1 MSKNRDAKRIAK
13 IKAQKAQAIQQ
24 SQARNERV
32 ADAIMDICSPL
43 AEQYI
48 NPEKTPDVTGWLV
61 LWRIGRIAWNLTLT
75 GRRDISQTDLDKTDL
90 DTDNKEILAENIS
103 LLIRRKYGRYP
114 QIRIK
119 VEKIS
124 VVLDWGKPK
133 LKVSLGEIYKEIPIS
148 KYEDEKPQPLTSEDI
163 LAIRKKAG
171 LSQVKFAAALGV
183 SVKRV
188 SAWEHGKATPDEV
201 ETEKIREMG
210 GIISTEAVM
219 VTG

>member
-1 MSKNRDAKRIAK
+1 MSKNKDAKRKAK
-13 IKAQKAQAIQQ
+13 KLAQKAQAVQQ
-24 SQARNERV
+24 AQARNERV
-32 ADAIMDICSPL
+32 AEAIMDICSPL

-48 NPEKTPDVTGWLV
+48 DPEKTPDVTGWLV

-90 DTDNKEILAENIS
+90 DADNKEILAENIS
-103 LLIRRKYGRYP
+103 LLIRRKYELYP

-133 LKVSLGEIYKEIPIS
+133 LKVSLGETYKEIPIP
-148 KYEDEKPQPLTSEDI
+148 KYEDEKPQPLTAEAI
-163 LAIRKKAG
+163 LDIRKKAG

-183 SVKRV
+183 SVKKV
-188 SAWEHGKATPDEV
+188 SAWEHGKAVPDEA
-201 ETEKIREMG
+201 EMKR
-210 GIISTEAVM
+210 IIT
-219 VTG
+219 TFKQ

>member
-1 MSKNRDAKRIAK
+1 MSKNKDAKRKAK
-13 IKAQKAQAIQQ
+13 IKAQKAQAVQQ
-24 SQARNERV
+24 AQARNERV

-48 NPEKTPDVTGWLV
+48 DPEKTPDVTGYLV

-90 DTDNKEILAENIS
+90 DADNKEILAENIS
-103 LLIRRKYGRYP
+103 LLIRRKYELYP

-133 LKVSLGEIYKEIPIS
+133 LKVSLGETYKEIPIP
-148 KYEDEKPQPLTSEDI
+148 KYEDEKPQPLTPESI
-163 LAIRKKAG
+163 LEIRKKAG
-171 LSQVKFAAALGV
+171 LSQVKFAATLGV
-183 SVKRV
+183 SVKKV
-188 SAWEHGKATPDEV
+188 SAWEHGKAVPDEA
-201 ETEKIREMG
+201 EAEKIRRME
-210 GIISTEAVM
+210 
-219 VTG
+219 

>member
-1 MSKNRDAKRIAK
+1 MSKNKDAKRKAK
-13 IKAQKAQAIQQ
+13 IKAQKAQAVQQ
-24 SQARNERV
+24 AQARNERV

-48 NPEKTPDVTGWLV
+48 DPEKTSDVTGWLV

-90 DTDNKEILAENIS
+90 DADNKEILAENIS
-103 LLIRRKYGRYP
+103 LLIRRKYEMYP

-124 VVLDWGKPK
+124 IVLDWGKPR
-133 LKVSLGEIYKEIPIS
+133 LKVSLGDTYKEIPIP
-148 KYEDEKPQPLTSEDI
+148 KYDDEPKPLTPEDI

-183 SVKRV
+183 SVKKV
-188 SAWEHGKATPDEV
+188 SAWEHGKAVPDEA
-201 ETEKIREMG
+201 EMKR
-210 GIISTEAVM
+210 IIT
-219 VTG
+219 TFKQ

>member
-1 MSKNRDAKRIAK
+1 MSKNKDAKRKAK
-13 IKAQKAQAIQQ
+13 IKAQKVQAIQQ

-43 AEQYI
+43 AERYVD
-48 NPEKTPDVTGWLV
+48 PEKTPDVTGWLV

-90 DTDNKEILAENIS
+90 DADNKEILAENIS
-103 LLIRRKYGRYP
+103 LLIRRKYELYP

-133 LKVSLGEIYKEIPIS
+133 LKVSLGETYKEIPIP
-148 KYEDEKPQPLTSEDI
+148 KYEDEKPQPLTSEAI
-163 LAIRKKAG
+163 LDIRKKAG

-183 SVKRV
+183 SVKKV
-188 SAWEHGKATPDEV
+188 SAWEHGKATPDEA
-201 ETEKIREMG
+201 EAEKIREM
-210 GIISTEAVM
+210 SEK
-219 VTG
+219 

>member
-1 MSKNRDAKRIAK
+1 MSKNKEAKRKAK
-13 IKAQKAQAIQQ
+13 IKAQKAQAVQKA
-24 SQARNERV
+24 QARNERV

-48 NPEKTPDVTGWLV
+48 DPEKTPDVTGWLV

-90 DTDNKEILAENIS
+90 DADNKEILAENIS
-103 LLIRRKYGRYP
+103 LLIRRKYELYP

-133 LKVSLGEIYKEIPIS
+133 LKVSLGETYKEIPIP
-148 KYEDEKPQPLTSEDI
+148 KYEDEKPQPLTSEAI
-163 LAIRKKAG
+163 LDIRKKAG

-183 SVKRV
+183 SVKKV
-188 SAWEHGKATPDEV
+188 SAWEHGKVTPDEA
-201 ETEKIREMG
+201 ETEKIR
-210 GIISTEAVM
+210 GIS
-219 VTG
+219 GK

>member
-1 MSKNRDAKRIAK
+1 MSKNRDAKRKAK
-13 IKAQKAQAIQQ
+13 IKAQKVLAIQQ

-48 NPEKTPDVTGWLV
+48 DPEKTPDVTGWLV

-90 DTDNKEILAENIS
+90 DADNKEILAENIS
-103 LLIRRKYGRYP
+103 LLIRRKYELYP

-133 LKVSLGEIYKEIPIS
+133 LKVSLGETYKEIPIP
-148 KYEDEKPQPLTSEDI
+148 KYEDKKPQPLTPDVI
-163 LAIRKKAG
+163 LDIRKKAG

-183 SVKRV
+183 SVKKV
-188 SAWEHGKATPDEV
+188 SAWEHGKAVPDEA
-201 ETEKIREMG
+201 EMERIRGMRK
-210 GIISTEAVM
+210 
-219 VTG
+219 